1 MPESRPEYYDFD
13 LFDRAGQVA
22 ELENQLLTE
31 LTYTV
36 FDMET
41 TGLNPSEG
49 DEILS
54 IGAIRIVN
62 CRLLREE
69 RFEQLV
75 DPLRPIPWESV
86 QIHGIHP
93 AFSCGRNDHGRDR
106 PARRKH
112 FPRPGDSTIAQTG
125 GSCKICRY
133 HSVTRSQ
140 RTRRRSSPH
149 LYTANWSN
157 AN

>member
-1 MPESRPEYYDFD
+1 M
-13 LFDRAGQVA
+13 
-22 ELENQLLTE
+22 TE

-75 DPLRPIPWESV
+75 DPLRTIPWESV

-93 AFSCGRNDHGRDR
+93 EMLIGQPTID
-106 PARRKH
+106 KVL
-112 FPRPGDSTIAQTG
+112 PGFQQFVENTILVAKISILKQAWGVSDSACWLLRFCFL
-125 GSCKICRY
+125 S
-133 HSVTRSQ
+133 
-140 RTRRRSSPH
+140 
-149 LYTANWSN
+149 
-157 AN
+157 